1 MPVVVVLVL
10 LLLVVAVVGLVVV
23 VVRNTQMASGP
34 AEIGPEQVRPV
45 VLEFH
50 VKGDEATVLFGVPLP
65 EGEPDP
71 VLKELLLHA
80 AMDVL
85 REKRSHDLPL
95 GTVKRIRVFGRRGQE
110 PVEVGV
116 VELPEEGELP
126 EVRVPELIPRAGL
139 AGYDPLAHLGE
150 MEVTVPPT
158 VAERP
163 PAEKLRP
170 FHDEIRLTREL
181 EAALRAQGID
191 PEAAGLEDLVLGL
204 LRAAGY
210 QVSVGVHGFEIA
222 KGGKAHAY
230 TARKGGT
237 ETIVLIV
244 PHAEGEYPELDEQ
257 MINRFLVWF
266 GQTSPERGLLIT
278 DKYGPYLIYEK
289 ERREPRCRFITR
301 ERLQSFIDSFSLA

>member
-1 MPVVVVLVL
+1 VPVVVVLVL
-10 LLLVVAVVGLVVV
+10 LLLVVAVIGLVVV
-23 VVRNTQMASGP
+23 VVRNTQVASGP
-34 AEIGPEQVRPV
+34 TEAGPGQVRPV

-50 VKGDEATVLFGVPLP
+50 VKGDEATILFGVPLP
-65 EGEPDP
+65 EGGPDP
-71 VLKELLLHA
+71 VLEELLLHA

-95 GTVKRIRVFGRRGQE
+95 GDVERIRVLGRRGEE

-116 VELPEEGELP
+116 VELPEQGVLP
-126 EVRVPELIPRAGL
+126 EIRAPELIPRAGL
-139 AGYDPLAHLGE
+139 PAYDPLAHLGE

-191 PEAAGLEDLVLGL
+191 PEAADLEDLVLGL

-230 TARKGGT
+230 TARKGGN

-244 PHAEGEYPELDEQ
+244 PHTEGEYPELDEQ

-266 GQTSPERGLLIT
+266 GQASAERGLLIT

-301 ERLQSFIDSFSLA
+301 ERLQSFIDSFSWS